1 VQEKL
6 WKVKMTSTDYTFY
19 ENQCLVPQIG
29 YSSAFTDMQLI
40 KPIICAV
47 SLIRIHFTGPYFK
60 ILTSKDTDYE
70 TLITVFPKVYES
82 LNKSEI
88 EPLLQTETLV
98 TNFIE
103 AEEFKKTLP
112 NEELRKS
119 VENCIQL
126 YKKEVHVTHLLQLF
140 HPRLAKGFSD
150 QRGALF
156 RFGPHQDE
164 DTGKLLKISEFIKDD
179 ANRQKLNKA
188 QIHNLNE
195 ERSVGFI
202 NYELSIR
209 GKNNIEAASK
219 KMVINKNIEILKN
232 INPKDISNFRKP
244 ASQIREIKAEWK
256 ERIQCHKKESY
267 TEKEKARLKD

>member
-1 VQEKL
+1 MKL
-6 WKVKMTSTDYTFY
+6 
-19 ENQCLVPQIG
+19 
-29 YSSAFTDMQLI
+29 
-40 KPIICAV
+40 
-47 SLIRIHFTGPYFK
+47 
-60 ILTSKDTDYE
+60 
-70 TLITVFPKVYES
+70 LITVFPKVYES
-82 LNKSEI
+82 LNKTDI

-103 AEEFKKTLP
+103 AEELKETLP

-126 YKKEVHVTHLLQLF
+126 YKKEVTHLLQLF
-140 HPRLAKGFSD
+140 LPRLAKGFSD

-156 RFGPHQDE
+156 GFGPHQDE

-202 NYELSIR
+202 N
-209 GKNNIEAASK
+209 
-219 KMVINKNIEILKN
+219 
-232 INPKDISNFRKP
+232 
-244 ASQIREIKAEWK
+244 
-256 ERIQCHKKESY
+256 
-267 TEKEKARLKD
+267 